1 MMTLHERIQRFVAT
15 ANPGDRLLLSE
26 EGNIE
31 DGTGLILMR
40 KRFGCFLYSHTDA
53 GQYVPFCADRVYE
66 LAAAWLE
73 RSGQQLAE
81 DCEEPVMP
89 LIRDQLMQRCYRRG
103 MSEHEAKSLLRDLL
117 LGDLAT
123 WLDQRHSGS
132 SQTADLIRAIFP

>member
-1 MMTLHERIQRFVAT
+1 MMTLHERIRRFVAT

-40 KRFGCFLYSHTDA
+40 KRFGCFLYSHIDA
-53 GQYVPFCADRVYE
+53 GKYVPFCADRVYE

-73 RSGQQLAE
+73 CSGQQLAE
-81 DCEEPVMP
+81 DFEQPVMP
-89 LIRDQLMQRCYRRG
+89 LIRDQLILCCYRHG
-103 MSEHEAKSLLRDLL
+103 MSEHEARSLLQDL

-132 SQTADLIRAIFP
+132 SQTAELLRAIFP

>member
-26 EGNIE
+26 DGNIE

-89 LIRDQLMQRCYRRG
+89 LIRDQLILCCYRHG
-103 MSEHEAKSLLRDLL
+103 MPEDETRPMLEDL
-117 LGDLAT
+117 LGDLAA

-132 SQTADLIRAIFP
+132 SQTADLLRAIFP